1 MIPSPEECLLLMSQ
15 YGMLDNIRAH
25 SRVVAQIA
33 GFIGRGLVEDGV
45 DLNLKLIVS
54 AALLHDIAKTACL
67 NNGRDHS
74 RLGEEICRRH
84 NFHELAPLVRQHVIL
99 QGELPP
105 EADERLV
112 VYYADKRVN
121 HDEIVSLSARLAY
134 IIERY
139 GRNDPRRCRAI
150 NDNFKQAFIIED
162 MIFRHL
168 PITPGELA
176 EIKLTAAK
184 T

>member
-1 MIPSPEECLLLMSQ
+1 MSE
-15 YGMLDNIRAH
+15 YDMLDNIRAH

-33 GFIGRGLVEDGV
+33 GFIGRALIKDGV

-54 AALLHDIAKTACL
+54 AALLHDIGKTACL

-84 NFHELAPLVRQHVIL
+84 NFYELAPLVRQHVIL

-121 HDEIVSLSARLAY
+121 HDRIVSLHARLAY

-139 GRNDPRRCRAI
+139 GQNNPRRCQAI
-150 NDNFKQAFIIED
+150 NDNFRQAFIIEE

-168 PITPGELA
+168 PIKPE
-176 EIKLTAAK
+176 ELTAVNLADPE
-184 T
+184 

>member
-1 MIPSPEECLLLMSQ
+1 MIPSPAECLLLMSK

-25 SRVVAQIA
+25 SRLVALIA
-33 GFIGRGLVEDGV
+33 GFIGRGLIKDGV
-45 DLNLKLIVS
+45 DLNLKLIIS

-67 NNGRDHS
+67 DNGRDHS

-84 NFHELAPLVRQHVIL
+84 TFQELAPLVRQHVIL
-99 QGELPP
+99 QGDLPP
-105 EADERLV
+105 EVDERLV

-121 HDEIVSLSARLAY
+121 HDKIVNLPARLAY

-139 GRNDPRRCRAI
+139 GQNNPRRCQAI
-150 NDNFKQAFIIED
+150 NDNFKQAFVIED

-168 PITPGELA
+168 PIKPEELA
-176 EIKLTAAK
+176 QIDLTTAK
-184 T
+184 I

>member
-1 MIPSPEECLLLMSQ
+1 MIPNPEECLLLMSE
-15 YGMLDNIRAH
+15 YEMLDNIRAH
-25 SRVVAQIA
+25 SRVVAEIA
-33 GFIGRGLVEDGV
+33 GFIGRGLIKDRIN
-45 DLNLKLIVS
+45 LNLKLIIS
-54 AALLHDIAKTACL
+54 AALLHDIGKTACL

-84 NFHELAPLVRQHVIL
+84 NFQELAPLVRQHVIL

-121 HDEIVSLSARLAY
+121 HDQIVNLSARLAY

-139 GRNDPRRCRAI
+139 GQNDPRRCRAI

-168 PITPGELA
+168 PIKPEELTTVNLSDT
-176 EIKLTAAK
+176 ES
-184 T
+184 